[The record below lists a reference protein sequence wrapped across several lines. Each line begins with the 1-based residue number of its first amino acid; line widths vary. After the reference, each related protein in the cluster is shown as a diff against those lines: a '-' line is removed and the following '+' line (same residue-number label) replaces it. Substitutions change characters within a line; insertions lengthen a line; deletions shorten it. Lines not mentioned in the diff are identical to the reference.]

1 MIDDRKRTVVASR
14 AHKRTTREREGK
26 GRAYEAVTT
35 SSGWSEAGGGIDSA
49 VLVFMRGKRASS
61 TLSSGQPR
69 RQWMA
74 FFLIPASSCF
84 VGANLAHGSF
94 LSSLRDHLEGSEDGG
109 SNIKTLVPSNIAP
122 VVCLSAALVAVWF
135 VWRGVGR
142 RSRSD
147 NGRADRRGCKNS
159 LPPLLMEWN
168 MEGSLEGRGG
178 KGREGSAEQLAA
190 KCFSFFFPSSLL
202 ISRELVVPTFAL
214 QCGTK
219 EVGQDENGVCPSV
232 HHRSPQP
239 ISPTK
244 VLLSMG
250 YYPQCNPAK
259 RT

>member
-1 MIDDRKRTVVASR
+1 MQVPS
-14 AHKRTTREREGK
+14 GK
-26 GRAYEAVTT
+26 LTN
-35 SSGWSEAGGGIDSA
+35 I
-49 VLVFMRGKRASS
+49 
-61 TLSSGQPR
+61 
-69 RQWMA
+69 
-74 FFLIPASSCF
+74 
-84 VGANLAHGSF
+84 GANISHGSY
-94 LSSLRDHLEGSEDGG
+94 LSSLHDRLEGSEDGG

-122 VVCLSAALVAVWF
+122 VVCLSAALVAWF
-135 VWRGVGR
+135 GVAAVA
-142 RSRSD
+142 
-147 NGRADRRGCKNS
+147 ADLIMATPTDEAARTPS
-159 LPPLLMEWN
+159 LTYGMEHG
-168 MEGSLEGRGG
+168 GSLE
-178 KGREGSAEQLAA
+178 GREGSAEQLAA